1 MGNFNNCPMALY
13 YELYVYCLVFIWKT
27 LRSWQT
33 NSFIFSSQVALPE
46 LNSTTKYADRNRF
59 GFLNWLVSGLQFLFS
74 SKNIFKAYLSDSD
87 SDLDRQKGLSGSWGH
102 SLKFAKS
109 SEKKLNWKL
118 LTILRRVRNISKQKK
133 TSLGQQTRSHQK
145 MTESKFTPA
154 SFYQKPIVFQFF
166 GVNSL
171 FQARFPN
178 F

>member
-1 MGNFNNCPMALY
+1 MTKL
-13 YELYVYCLVFIWKT
+13 T
-27 LRSWQT
+27 LWLSHTQL
-33 NSFIFSSQVALPE
+33 ALPE
-46 LNSTTKYADRNRF
+46 LNSTTKYADRDRF

-74 SKNIFKAYLSDSD
+74 SKNIFKAYHSD

-133 TSLGQQTRSHQK
+133 IVGSTNPIASK
-145 MTESKFTPA
+145 MSESKFTPA
-154 SFYQKPIVFQFF
+154 SFYQKPIVSKYF

-171 FQARFPN
+171 FQAKFPN